1 MDIQELRYFIAA
13 YEYGSYAKAAAEI
26 FLSRQAMR
34 QKLKCLEDEL
44 GGPLFISRKA
54 RLEPTELG
62 RRLYKEARP
71 IVSQFDA
78 MELNMLS
85 HSRHQKTS
93 LTIAMGFGAATFLSL
108 DPLLGFRREY
118 PQIELTLSEN
128 SDSVVVSDVLSGHA
142 DLGIVGAF
150 SDLLKEL
157 DAIKIQQSNLYLHIY
172 KDNPLSRRQEILIPD
187 LQGQPFI
194 SFGPQNHSHQFLL
207 RECQACGF
215 TPNFQFCVQDS
226 QATHSIARAHNGIT
240 WTYPPKRLEY
250 NAWPDFRVASLRFS
264 DKSWGTYIIRRP
276 GCSPSLSVRLLT
288 QFLSAHATDV

>member
-26 FLSRQAMR
+26 FLSRQALR

-54 RLEPTELG
+54 CLEPTELG
-62 RRLYKEARP
+62 RRLYEEARP
-71 IVSQFDA
+71 TVSRFDA

-85 HSRHQKTS
+85 YSRRQKTT
-93 LTIAMGFGAATFLSL
+93 LIVAMGIGAATFLSL
-108 DPLLGFRREY
+108 DLLLGFKKEY

-128 SDSVVVSDVLSGHA
+128 SDSVVVSDVLSGQA

-150 SDLLKEL
+150 SSLVKEL
-157 DAIKIQQSNLYLHIY
+157 DAIKIQRSNLYLHIY
-172 KDNPLSRRQEILIPD
+172 KDNPLSQRQELQIPD

-215 TPNFQFCVQDS
+215 TPNFLFCVQDS
-226 QATHSIARAHNGIT
+226 QATHSIAREYHGIT
-240 WTYPPKRLEY
+240 WTYPPKRLLY
-250 NAWPDFRVASLRFS
+250 NAWPDFRAVPLRFN

-288 QFLSAHATDV
+288 QFLSAYATDV